1 MRVLTVSSEVY
12 PLIKT
17 GGLADVAG
25 ALPAALARRGLDSR
39 LVMPGYPQALD
50 RAVERGAP
58 RDLGDVLGVGSTRL
72 VEARMPDSGVPVWL
86 IDCPALYDRAGG
98 PYQRPDGAEHPDNFK
113 RFALLARV
121 AALLATGQAVDGYA
135 ADIVHANDWQAG
147 LVPAY
152 LRLLPRPLAPVVHD
166 PKTVF
171 TIHNLHFQ
179 GLFGPD
185 ILPMVGLP
193 MDSFRIDGLEF
204 NGLVSYLKAGL
215 YYSDRLTTVSPTY
228 AWEITTPEGGRG
240 LHGLLAGRAHA
251 GHLQGIVNGVDYA
264 LWDPAVDTLIAERYD
279 RPGVADG
286 KAANKA
292 ALQREMG
299 LAEDPGAP
307 LLAMVS
313 RFSDQK
319 GVDLVVE
326 AAPYMVDAGAQLVL
340 VGSGEWWLE
349 QAVAR
354 LRDTYPGRVACHIG
368 YDEPLAHRTQAAAD
382 IFLVPSRFE
391 PCGLTQLYALR
402 YGALPLVR
410 RTGGLAD
417 TVRDLG
423 HESGGGAGNGAGTG
437 FLFDTPSTEGLLSA
451 FYRALE
457 VYRRPDAWH
466 HARQRAMTEDFGW
479 DRAADTY
486 QALYEELL
494 RSEGP

>member
-25 ALPAALARRGLDSR
+25 ALPPALARRGVDAR
-39 LVMPGYPQALD
+39 LIMPGYPQALD
-50 RAVERGAP
+50 GVVDRGAV
-58 RDLGDVLGVGSTRL
+58 RDLGDVLGFGTTRL
-72 VEARMPDSGVPVWL
+72 VEARMPDSGIPVWL

-121 AALLATGQAVDGYA
+121 AALLATGQAVEGYA

-152 LRLLPRPLAPVVHD
+152 LRLLPRPLAAKVHE
-166 PKTVF
+166 PRTVF

-179 GLFGPD
+179 GVFGPE

-193 MDSFRIDGLEF
+193 VESFRIDGLEF

-215 YYSDRLTTVSPTY
+215 FYSDRLTTVSPTY

-240 LHGLLAGRAHA
+240 LHGLLEGRARA
-251 GHLQGIVNGVDYA
+251 GHLAGIVNGVDYD
-264 LWDPAVDTLIAERYD
+264 LWDPSVDTLIPQRYGREDVAE
-279 RPGVADG
+279 G
-286 KAANKA
+286 KAANKQ
-292 ALQREMG
+292 ALQRDMG
-299 LAEDPGAP
+299 LVEDLGAP

-319 GVDLVVE
+319 GVDLVVD
-326 AAPYMVDAGAQLVL
+326 AARYMLDAGAQIVL
-340 VGSGEWWLE
+340 QGSGEWWLE
-349 QAVAR
+349 QAVNS
-354 LRDTYPGRVACHIG
+354 LRDAHPGRVAAYIG
-368 YDEPLAHRTQAAAD
+368 YDEPLAHRIQAGAD

-423 HESGGGAGNGAGTG
+423 SDAGHGTGTG

-457 VYRRPDAWH
+457 VYRRPDDWH
-466 HARQRAMTEDFGW
+466 HARQCAMAEDFGW
-479 DRAADTY
+479 DRAAESY
-486 QALYEELL
+486 LALYEDLL
-494 RSEGP
+494 RS